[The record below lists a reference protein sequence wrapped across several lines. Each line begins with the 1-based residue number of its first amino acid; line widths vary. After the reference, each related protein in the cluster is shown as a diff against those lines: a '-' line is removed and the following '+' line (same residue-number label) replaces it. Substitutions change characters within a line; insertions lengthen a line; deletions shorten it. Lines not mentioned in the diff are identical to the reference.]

1 MRFAQVQGADGTDDA
16 ADNEGHENGF
26 DHNVE
31 PESVGSGRM
40 KYATA

>member
-26 DHNVE
+26 DHIPVSLRFA
-31 PESVGSGRM
+31 PGCLPCRL
-40 KYATA
+40 